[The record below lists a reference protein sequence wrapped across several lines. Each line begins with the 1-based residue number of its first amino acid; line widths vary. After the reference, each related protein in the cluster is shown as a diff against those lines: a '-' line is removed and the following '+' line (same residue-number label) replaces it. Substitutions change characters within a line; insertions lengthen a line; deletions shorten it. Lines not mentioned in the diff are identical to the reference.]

1 MATFSLP
8 IITIVMIDGC
18 HILLMTSH
26 LIEETLDK
34 DAYQLALLRRFKLK
48 ARMFIQIKDIF
59 APLMTISINSVLH
72 LFGKAVILEVIF
84 SMSGIGKLLITAINQ
99 RDYPSFKA

>member
-1 MATFSLP
+1 MATFSTSNY
-8 IITIVMIDGC
+8 TIVMIDGC

-72 LFGKAVILEVIF
+72 LFGKSSDFRSHFQYVW
-84 SMSGIGKLLITAINQ
+84 N
-99 RDYPSFKA
+99 R

>member
-1 MATFSLP
+1 METFS
-8 IITIVMIDGC
+8 TSNYYDCHDRRC

-59 APLMTISINSVLH
+59 APLMTISIIVLYIY
-72 LFGKAVILEVIF
+72 LVK
-84 SMSGIGKLLITAINQ
+84 Q
-99 RDYPSFKA
+99 